1 MPKSVETN
9 MDDLRKVIKSSLPL
23 GMTLRATRE
32 EPIAFGLVALLVDI
46 QFEERDKAMDEI
58 ESLLQNLDQ
67 VSQVDVT
74 AVSKLST
81 GL

>member
-1 MPKSVETN
+1 MGT
-9 MDDLRKVIKSSLPL
+9 
-23 GMTLRATRE
+23 TLRASRE
-32 EPIAFGLVALLVDI
+32 EPIAFGLVALIVDI

>member
-1 MPKSVETN
+1 
-9 MDDLRKVIKSSLPL
+9 
-23 GMTLRATRE
+23 LRASRE
-32 EPIAFGLVALLVDI
+32 EPIAFGLVALIVDI

>member
-1 MPKSVETN
+1 MEE
-9 MDDLRKVIKSSLPL
+9 LRKYIKSSLPA
-23 GMTLRATRE
+23 GMTLRASRE
-32 EPIAFGLVALLVDI
+32 EPIAFGLVALIVDI